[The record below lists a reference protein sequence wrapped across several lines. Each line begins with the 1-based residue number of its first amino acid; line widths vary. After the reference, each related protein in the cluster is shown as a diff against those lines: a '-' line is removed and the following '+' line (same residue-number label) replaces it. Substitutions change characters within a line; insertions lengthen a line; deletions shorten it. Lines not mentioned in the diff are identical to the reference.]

1 MIRWT
6 IQRIVDSAQH
16 AETIVWST
24 LAARKAML
32 TEMAALGLTIAPSL
46 RTLADEQSSFWF
58 VRHPDTPDK
67 TYVRVVAEYAEPV
80 GLNP

>member
-6 IQRIVDSAQH
+6 IQRIVNSGQE
-16 AETIVWST
+16 AEAVVWST

-32 TEMAALGLTIAPSL
+32 VEMAVLGLTIAPSL

-58 VRHPDTPDK
+58 IRRPDAPDK
-67 TYVRVVAEYAEPV
+67 TYVRVVAEHAEPP
-80 GLNP
+80 GLSA